1 MDEPAPKAEPKAAP
15 KAEKVEAEEVDEPIK
30 VTKKSAPAAEP
41 KSELS
46 DIVGDWDD

>member
-1 MDEPAPKAEPKAAP
+1 VPKAA
-15 KAEKVEAEEVDEPIK
+15 KVEAEEVEEPIK
-30 VTKKSAPAAEP
+30 VTKKAAPAVAE